1 MRLARR
7 RFPGQGGRPGSQGC
21 ELLSSALI
29 CQLFAAGASD
39 SCRAVRDLPPTCLCS
54 STARHS
60 TPAELSVEAE
70 AGGNQIFFL
79 SGTVAG
85 VLSLDLVGIG
95 KILES
100 WSLAGKGSWRIQDCL
115 SLSSCTRSLEK
126 CCLGLACYEVDDHGD
141 HGEQAFVQFSVHA
154 YVEDKAHKESSLFLA
169 LCYIR
174 DDLAQGPGVD
184 FLR

>member
-70 AGGNQIFFL
+70 SAGGNQIFFL

-95 KILES
+95 KWKILES
-100 WSLAGKGSWRIQDCL
+100 WSLAGKGSWRSQDCL
-115 SLSSCTRSLEK
+115 NLSSCTRSLEK
-126 CCLGLACYEVDDHGD
+126 CCLGLACYKIDDHDHGD
-141 HGEQAFVQFSVHA
+141 HGEQSFLQFSL
-154 YVEDKAHKESSLFLA
+154 YSL
-169 LCYIR
+169 C
-174 DDLAQGPGVD
+174 
-184 FLR
+184 